1 MFKKILTSVLAA
13 SMLLMA
19 CSCGT
24 GKNDSGD
31 KVYVVATDT
40 TFAPFEFQDGN
51 DFVGIDMD
59 LLKAIAEDQG
69 FEYKIDVLGFNA
81 AVQAL
86 EVGQCDAVIAGMSIN
101 EDRQKKFDFTEPY
114 FDSGVVMAIAEN
126 NDEIKSYEDLKG
138 KNVAVKTGTEGYA
151 FASKIKD
158 TYGFNLVTFDDS
170 ANMYEDVKIGNTAAL
185 FEDYPVVGYAI
196 TQGVGLKLV
205 TDMEQGS
212 SYGIAVKKGENAE
225 LLKMLNDGLAD
236 IKANGKY
243 DEIINKYI
251 SK

>member
-24 GKNDSGD
+24 GKKDSGD

-86 EVGQCDAVIAGMSIN
+86 EVGQCDAVIAGMSIT
-101 EDRQKKFDFTEPY
+101 EDRQKKFDFPSLRTCSFLKSTAPCVMMV
-114 FDSGVVMAIAEN
+114 SLHVV
-126 NDEIKSYEDLKG
+126 SLR
-138 KNVAVKTGTEGYA
+138 
-151 FASKIKD
+151 SP
-158 TYGFNLVTFDDS
+158 NLMHECLIWRET
-170 ANMYEDVKIGNTAAL
+170 TL
-185 FEDYPVVGYAI
+185 PVFSRFPCV
-196 TQGVGLKLV
+196 
-205 TDMEQGS
+205 
-212 SYGIAVKKGENAE
+212 
-225 LLKMLNDGLAD
+225 
-236 IKANGKY
+236 
-243 DEIINKYI
+243 YI
-251 SK
+251 RAMILS

>member
-1 MFKKILTSVLAA
+1 MFKKILTSVMAA
-13 SMLLMA
+13 AMLIMA
-19 CSCGT
+19 CSCGA
-24 GKNDSGD
+24 GNKDSGD

-101 EDRQKKFDFTEPY
+101 EDRKKKFDFTEPY
-114 FDSGVVMAIAEN
+114 FDSGVVMAIAEGN
-126 NDEIKSYEDLKG
+126 NDIKSYEDLKG
-138 KNVAVKTGTEGYA
+138 KNVAAKTGTEGYE

-170 ANMYEDVKIGNTAAL
+170 ANMYEDVKIGNSVAL
-185 FEDYPVVGYAI
+185 FEDYPVIGYAI
-196 TQGVGLKLV
+196 TQGIGLKLV
-205 TDMEQGS
+205 TEKEQGS

-236 IKANGKY
+236 IRANGKY

>member
-24 GKNDSGD
+24 DKKDSGD

-86 EVGQCDAVIAGMSIN
+86 EVGQCDAVIAGMSIT

-114 FDSGVVMAIAEN
+114 FDSGVVMAIAES

-138 KNVAVKTGTEGYA
+138 KNVAVKTGTEGYE

-205 TDMEQGS
+205 TDKEQGS

-243 DEIINKYI
+243 DEIINKYR

>member
-1 MFKKILTSVLAA
+1 MFKKILTAALAA
-13 SMLLMA
+13 AMLISA
-19 CSCGT
+19 ASCAG
-24 GKNDSGD
+24 GSKDSGD

-101 EDRQKKFDFTEPY
+101 EDRKLKFDFTEPY
-114 FDSGVVMAIAEN
+114 FDSGVVMAIAKD

-138 KNVAVKTGTEGYA
+138 KNVAVKTGTEGYE
-151 FASKIKD
+151 FANKIKD
-158 TYGFNLVTFDDS
+158 TYGFNMITFDDS
-170 ANMYEDVKIGNTAAL
+170 ANMYEDVKIGNSVAL
-185 FEDYPVVGYAI
+185 FEDYPVIGYAI
-196 TQGVGLKLV
+196 TQNVGLKLV
-205 TDMEQGS
+205 TEKEQGS

-225 LLKMLNDGLAD
+225 LLKMLNDGLANV
-236 IKANGKY
+236 KANGKY
-243 DEIINKYI
+243 DEIIDRYI
-251 SK
+251 SE